1 MGLYLYAIINEQ
13 YLGRISELEIQ
24 AMDGQPMQ
32 FWLISPFAIAY
43 SAAKQEH
50 YLASRANLLTH
61 ETAIE
66 SLMRALESERVV
78 PLPLQFGLVI
88 SDWEEVKRDLIDSY
102 SQTLIALLANLH
114 GKREVG
120 IKLFWNQVTE
130 LNLLMEENIP
140 LKQKR
145 ESLLGKTLTMDEA
158 IDIGQELEACLEARQ
173 QEIITSFL
181 ALLRPLCHEYVEGE
195 LLTENMLY
203 NASFLIDWDIEEKFA
218 AAVEQ
223 LDGEFDQRLRI
234 RYNNFTAPFNFANL
248 N

>member
-1 MGLYLYAIINEQ
+1 MGLYLYAIIGEQ
-13 YLGRISELEIQ
+13 YLDQVSELAIK
-24 AMDGQPMQ
+24 AMDGQVIQ
-32 FWLISPFAIAY
+32 FWQISPFAIAY
-43 SAAKQEH
+43 SEAKQEH

-66 SLMRALESERVV
+66 ALMRALEPERVV

-88 SDWEEVKRDLIDSY
+88 NDWAEVEQDLID
-102 SQTLIALLANLH
+102 QHKETLTALLANLQ

-140 LKQKR
+140 LRQKK
-145 ESLLGKTLTMDEA
+145 ESLLGKTLSMDEA
-158 IDIGQELEACLEARQ
+158 INIGQELEACLEARQ

-195 LLTENMLY
+195 LLTESMVY
-203 NASFLIDWDIEEKFA
+203 NASFLIDWEMEEKFA

-223 LDGEFDQRLRI
+223 LDQEFDQRLRI

>member
-13 YLGRISELEIQ
+13 YLDKISELAIP
-24 AMDGQPMQ
+24 AMDGQPIQ
-32 FWLISPFAIAY
+32 FWQISPFAIAY
-43 SAAKQEH
+43 SEAKQEH

-61 ETAIE
+61 ETVIE
-66 SLMRALESERVV
+66 SLMRALEAERVV

-88 SDWEEVKRDLIDSY
+88 SDWAEVKRDLIDLY
-102 SQTLIALLANLH
+102 NETLTALLANLH

-145 ESLLGKTLTMDEA
+145 EALLGKTLTMDEA

-181 ALLRPLCHEYVEGE
+181 GLLRPLCHEYVEGE

-203 NASFLIDWDIEEKFA
+203 NASFLIGWDMEEKFA

-223 LDGEFDQRLRI
+223 LDGEFDRRLRI

-248 N
+248 D